1 MKTANNRVLVIGADR
16 NRWKDRMVTSS
27 GLELFLAPTSDV
39 KTFDIKYWGYV
50 VAVPDKLNG
59 YRKNDTA
66 VRIKPGDFVYFNYK
80 TMMRAPMLRLS
91 AEELE
96 MNRVKTICKHCG
108 KEIEYSS
115 RDSLWVHT
123 RDGILSGD
131 NGYYCYDGKRPHS
144 PVAEPED
151 ITPVWECDYA
161 DIFCRVDDKGD
172 IHAIGDWVLLKK
184 IEHTEQLGSGLL
196 INPFSEVKKGI
207 AVVATIS
214 EGVSLNTADGPLAV
228 GDTVMFTHDQG
239 AFENEIN
246 GQTYWCCPADIIH
259 AKV

>member
-16 NRWKDRMVTSS
+16 NRWKDRMVTAG

-80 TMMRAPMLRLS
+80 TMMRAPMLRLPLN
-91 AEELE
+91 ELIE
-96 MNRVKTICKHCG
+96 TDNT
-108 KEIEYSS
+108 EIV
-115 RDSLWVHT
+115 D
-123 RDGILSGD
+123 
-131 NGYYCYDGKRPHS
+131 
-144 PVAEPED
+144 
-151 ITPVWECDYA
+151 VWECDYA
-161 DIFCRVDDKGD
+161 DIFCRVGDKGEV
-172 IHAIGDWVLLKK
+172 HAIGDWVLLKK

-196 INPFSEVKKGI
+196 INPFSEIKKGQ

-214 EGVSLNTADGPLAV
+214 DGVSLNTADGPVAV

-246 GQTYWCCPADIIH
+246 GQMYWCCPADIIH

>member
-16 NRWKDRMVTSS
+16 NRWKDRMVTEG

-59 YRKNDTA
+59 YRKNDTE

-80 TMMRAPMLRLS
+80 TMMRAPMLRLPLN
-91 AEELE
+91 ELIE
-96 MNRVKTICKHCG
+96 TDNT
-108 KEIEYSS
+108 EIV
-115 RDSLWVHT
+115 D
-123 RDGILSGD
+123 
-131 NGYYCYDGKRPHS
+131 
-144 PVAEPED
+144 
-151 ITPVWECDYA
+151 VWECDYSE
-161 DIFCRVDDKGD
+161 IFCRVDDKGEV
-172 IHAIGDWVLLKK
+172 HAIGDWVLLKK

-196 INPFSEVKKGI
+196 INPFSEIKKGQ

-214 EGVSLNTADGPLAV
+214 EGVSLNTADGPVAV

-246 GQTYWCCPADIIH
+246 GQTYWCCPAEIIH